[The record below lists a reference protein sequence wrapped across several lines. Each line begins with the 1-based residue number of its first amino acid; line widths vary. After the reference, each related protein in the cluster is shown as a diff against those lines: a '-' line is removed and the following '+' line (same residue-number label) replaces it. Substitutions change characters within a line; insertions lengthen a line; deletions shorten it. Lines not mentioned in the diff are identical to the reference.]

1 MALTTQPYKGARDFY
16 PEDKRLQKYIFGKLR
31 EVVEEFGYEEYDAP
45 LLEPTDLYLTK
56 GSQEIIDEQTYTFQD
71 RGNRSVTI
79 RTEMTPTVSR
89 MVAGRRQELAYPL
102 RWYSIPNLWRYERPQ
117 RGRLREF
124 WQLNVD
130 IFGVENAL
138 AELEVIQVMDACLK
152 AFGARHDMY
161 TIKLNSRKFMS
172 YVMQDYL
179 GFDAV
184 QVASLA
190 RLIDRMHKMNRADF
204 ITQIDALCSP
214 SQRDEGGVE
223 KLMSVLDSRRL
234 ADLPQELRQH
244 ATLQE
249 LRALQDNLDKV
260 GVINAE
266 FDVSLMR
273 GFDYYT
279 DIVFEVFDTHPDNN
293 RSMFGGGRYDG
304 MVGLFGVEPVA
315 TVGFGM
321 GDATLQ
327 NFLELHNLLPKLH
340 PETDAYVILVGDVYV
355 QSQRVLKELR
365 EDGGLRL
372 SVDIS
377 GRKLDKQI
385 KSATK
390 KGIEFAII
398 IGENELK
405 DQSYTLRNLRTGEEE
420 KHGVS
425 RIVSIIEDNRR
436 IRGLPVEEI

>member
-1 MALTTQPYKGARDFY
+1 MALSTQPYKGARDFY

-31 EVVEEFGYEEYDAP
+31 DVVEEFGYEEYDAP

-56 GSQEIIDEQTYTFQD
+56 GSQEIIDEQTYTFLD

-89 MVAGRRQELAYPL
+89 MVAGKRQELAYPL
-102 RWYSIPNLWRYERPQ
+102 RWYSLPNLWRYERPQ

-130 IFGVENAL
+130 IFGVDNQL
-138 AELEVIQVMDACLK
+138 AELEIIQVVDSCLK
-152 AFGARHDMY
+152 TFGARSDMY
-161 TIKLNSRKFMS
+161 SIKLNSRKFMS
-172 YVMQDYL
+172 YVMRDYL
-179 GFDAV
+179 VFDEV
-184 QVASLA
+184 QATSLA

-214 SQRDEGGVE
+214 SQRDEGAVE
-223 KLMSVLDSRRL
+223 KLMMILDAKQL
-234 ADLPQELRQH
+234 TALPQELQQH
-244 ATLQE
+244 ESLQG
-249 LRALQDNLDKV
+249 LKALLGNLGDV
-260 GVINAE
+260 GIINAV

-279 DIVFEVFDTHPDNN
+279 DIVFEVFDSHPDNN

-327 NFLELHNLLPKLH
+327 NFLEIHDLLPPLH
-340 PETDAYVILVGDVYV
+340 PETDAYVMLIGDVYV
-355 QSQRVLKELR
+355 SAQRVLKELR
-365 EDGGLRL
+365 TDGGLHL

-385 KSATK
+385 KSALK

-398 IGENELK
+398 IGENELRE
-405 DQSYTLRNLRTGEEE
+405 QSYTLRNLRTGEEE

-436 IRGLPVEEI
+436 ARGGQVEVI

>member
-1 MALTTQPYKGARDFY
+1 MALSTQPYKGARDFY

-56 GSQEIIDEQTYTFQD
+56 GSQEIIDEQTYTFMD
-71 RGNRSVTI
+71 RGSRSVTI

-130 IFGVENAL
+130 IFGVENEL
-138 AELEVIQVMDACLK
+138 AELEIIQVMDACLK
-152 AFGARHDMY
+152 GFGARHDMY
-161 TIKLNSRKFMS
+161 TIKVNSRKFMN
-172 YVMQDYL
+172 YLMTEYL
-179 GFDAV
+179 GFDKV
-184 QVASLA
+184 QSSSLA

-214 SQRDEGGVE
+214 TQRDEGVVE

-234 ADLPQELRQH
+234 ADLPQELQQH
-244 ATLQE
+244 ETLKE
-249 LRALQDNLDKV
+249 LRALLDNLDKV

-327 NFLELHNLLPKLH
+327 NFLELHDLLPKLH
-340 PETDAYVILVGDVYV
+340 VETDAYVILVGDLYV
-355 QSQRVLKELR
+355 QAQRILKELR
-365 EDGGLRL
+365 EDGRLRL

-377 GRKLDKQI
+377 GRKIDKQI
-385 KSATK
+385 KTAIK

-398 IGENELK
+398 IGENELRE
-405 DQSYTLRNLRTGEEE
+405 QSYTLRNLTTGEEE

-425 RIVSIIEDNRR
+425 RIVSIIEDTRR
-436 IRGLPVEEI
+436 KRIHTDEDL